1 MSRRV
6 WTTVV
11 FTVATLLIASS
22 SMSAWPTIVVLIEQV
37 GRLPWTVGA
46 LAIVSC
52 LLWLVLLSR
61 LYRTWMVRRNLVRVL
76 ARIGVPAAVIADTA
90 RLSQDGVSLLTAPR
104 GGSSVSSHQE
114 VFAGTGNQ
122 FTAITAFQTAGK

>member
-1 MSRRV
+1 VSRRV